1 MIRKLVKG
9 VKVAKE
15 PGFRRALRHG
25 VAASIEH
32 DAIPLPR
39 DIAHVIDVG
48 ANRGQFLTWASV
60 RFPEAKFDC
69 FEPYVESRTV
79 LERTLPKGRS
89 VEIHPVALGES
100 EDELAFHVTSDDDSS
115 SLMAPSHM
123 QTDAFPGSSVASTI
137 TVSVKRLDDVLVGRE
152 LSRPS
157 LLKLDVQG
165 GELAA
170 LRGATDTLQS
180 IDFVVA
186 ECSFAELYVSQPL
199 ANEIVSFMADHGF
212 RIAGYFSPTV
222 IGGTRLVQAD
232 GLFCRE

>member
-1 MIRKLVKG
+1 M
-9 VKVAKE
+9 
-15 PGFRRALRHG
+15 
-25 VAASIEH
+25 
-32 DAIPLPR
+32 
-39 DIAHVIDVG
+39 
-48 ANRGQFLTWASV
+48 
-60 RFPEAKFDC
+60 
-69 FEPYVESRTV
+69 

-165 GELAA
+165 GELAV
-170 LRGATDTLQS
+170 LKGGIETLQS

-186 ECSFAELYVSQPL
+186 ECSFAELYVGQPL
-199 ANEIVSFMADHGF
+199 FLEIVAYLERNCFAFEGF
-212 RIAGYFSPTV
+212 FSPTV
-222 IGGTRLVQAD
+222 DARSRLIQAD
-232 GLFCRE
+232 GFFSRATASSCESRSG